1 MRNYLTFDGLDS
13 RDYGV
18 YISGQGTFSA
28 PAKDYTMLS
37 VPGRDGD
44 LIGPER
50 RLQNLDVVYP
60 VFIYDS
66 FAAKVSD
73 FRNML
78 LSRDGYV
85 ELRDSY
91 HPGEFRLAVYRGP
104 FTPDVTRLN
113 NAGSFD
119 LTFHCKPQ
127 RYLDSGQIWLDAPSS
142 VTNPTQFA
150 ARPLIRIPA
159 QASSYSGTITV
170 GAVTVMLT
178 DMPANVIVYV
188 DCEMQDVYGAGGQN
202 FNQSTQLTGYDFP
215 VLRPGATG
223 LSWTVPTLSV
233 MGRWFVV

>member
-28 PAKDYTMLS
+28 PAKEYAMLP

-60 VFIYDS
+60 AFIYDS
-66 FAAKVSD
+66 FAANVEG

-91 HPGEFRLAVYRGP
+91 HPNEFRLAVFRGP
-104 FTPDVTRLN
+104 FSPDVTRLN

-127 RYLDSGQIWLDAPSS
+127 RYLDSGQTYLDAPASI
-142 VTNPTQFA
+142 VNPTRFA
-150 ARPLIRIPA
+150 SRPLIKIPA
-159 QASSYSGTITV
+159 QTSIYSGTITV
-170 GAVTVMLT
+170 GAVTIMLT
-178 DMPANVIVYV
+178 DIPANVEVYI
-188 DCEMQDVYGAGGQN
+188 DCEMQDVYGTGVENLNQN
-202 FNQSTQLTGYDFP
+202 TQLSGYDYP

-223 LSWTVPTLSV
+223 LSWTVPTISV
-233 MGRWFVV
+233 MGRWFIV